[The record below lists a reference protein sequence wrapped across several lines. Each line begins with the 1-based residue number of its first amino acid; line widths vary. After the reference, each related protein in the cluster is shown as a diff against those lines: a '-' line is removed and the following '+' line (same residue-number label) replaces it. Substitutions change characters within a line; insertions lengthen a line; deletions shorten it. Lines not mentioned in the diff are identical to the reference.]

1 MRRAPRRAGPALV
14 PVLVL
19 VLTLSAC
26 GTGSDQ
32 EAVVEAL
39 ATDLRDHE
47 TFENGDITEE
57 EAECAATRVVGVLGV
72 DRVEDVAYA
81 DEGDQADLDA
91 LSDDEIGTLARSLAR
106 CIDGI
111 DGVLVDAARRTV
123 LDSGRT
129 GLPRTEEDAECV
141 ARSLVEGLG
150 VERLLIVN
158 LAADGDPFAEGSLTG
173 TEADT
178 VANGFVDCVDTRA
191 ILVEQFEAQDL
202 PRDLATCLAEEI
214 PEESLRAFIASEFRG
229 RPVDPASLLEPALGV
244 CGLA

>member
-1 MRRAPRRAGPALV
+1 MRRAPTRAGS
-14 PVLVL
+14 VLVL
-19 VLTLSAC
+19 VLALAAC
-26 GTGSDQ
+26 GAGSGE
-32 EAVVEAL
+32 EAAVEAL
-39 ATDLRDHE
+39 ATDLRDNE
-47 TFENGDITEE
+47 TFEEGDISED
-57 EAECAATRVVGVLGV
+57 EAECAAERVVGVLGV
-72 DRVEDVAYA
+72 DRVGDVGYT
-81 DEGDQADLDA
+81 DDGDQADLDA

-123 LDSGRT
+123 LDGGRA

-141 ARSLVEGLG
+141 ARSLVDGLG

-158 LAADGDPFAEGSLTG
+158 LAADGDLFVEGSLTG
-173 TEADT
+173 AEADT

-214 PEESLRAFIASEFRG
+214 PEESLREFIASEFSG
-229 RPVDPASLLEPALGV
+229 RPVDPESLLEPALGI